1 MRRLSLWLLLI
12 LFSLLCLDAELAAY
26 GQELPNGYVVVAENE
41 YLQLYL
47 NESTTE
53 IAVANRASG
62 RVWYSNPNNTKAQE
76 QFLI

>member
-1 MRRLSLWLLLI
+1 MRRLSMVIADPVL
-12 LFSLLCLDAELAAY
+12 LLCLDAELAAY

-62 RVWYSNPNNTKAQE
+62 RVCTAIPTTPRHRSSSD
-76 QFLI
+76 